1 MQTSN
6 TRSRLVDAKF
16 TKGGWTHNAISP
28 KKGPFKAPEFTT
40 FVTICTFLLRWMMS
54 NTSKLGAATLAKLE
68 PQPER
73 IKSLSPLRRQTNKM
87 PNRQYVAATESRR
100 DICST

>member
-6 TRSRLVDAKF
+6 PRSRLVDAKF
-16 TKGGWTHNAISP
+16 TKGGWTHNVLFRQ
-28 KKGPFKAPEFTT
+28 KGPFKAPEFAT

-54 NTSKLGAATLAKLE
+54 NTSKLGAAMLAKLE

-87 PNRQYVAATESRR
+87 PNRQYVAVTESRR

>member
-6 TRSRLVDAKF
+6 PRSRLVDAKF
-16 TKGGWTHNAISP
+16 AKGGWTHNVLFRQ
-28 KKGPFKAPEFTT
+28 KGPFKAPEFAT

-54 NTSKLGAATLAKLE
+54 NTSKLGAAMFAKLE

-87 PNRQYVAATESRR
+87 PNGQYVAVTESRR

>member
-6 TRSRLVDAKF
+6 PSSRLVDAKF
-16 TKGGWTHNAISP
+16 MKGGWTHNVLFRQ
-28 KKGPFKAPEFTT
+28 KGPFKAPEFAT

-54 NTSKLGAATLAKLE
+54 NTSKLGAAMFAKLE

-87 PNRQYVAATESRR
+87 PNRQYVAVTESRR

>member
-6 TRSRLVDAKF
+6 PRSRMVDTES
-16 TKGGWTHNAISP
+16 TKGGWTHNVLFRQ
-28 KKGPFKAPEFTT
+28 KGPFEAPVFTT

-54 NTSKLGAATLAKLE
+54 NTSKLGAAMFAKLE

-73 IKSLSPLRRQTNKM
+73 IQSPSPLRRQTNKM
-87 PNRQYVAATESRR
+87 PNRQYVAVTESRR

>member
-1 MQTSN
+1 MQTN
-6 TRSRLVDAKF
+6 NPRSRLVDAKF
-16 TKGGWTHNAISP
+16 TKGGWTHNVLFRQ
-28 KKGPFKAPEFTT
+28 KGPFEAPEFTT

-54 NTSKLGAATLAKLE
+54 NTSKLGAAMLAKLE

-87 PNRQYVAATESRR
+87 PNRQYVAVTESRR

>member
-6 TRSRLVDAKF
+6 PRSRLVDAKF
-16 TKGGWTHNAISP
+16 TKGGWTHNVLFRQ
-28 KKGPFKAPEFTT
+28 KGPFKAPEFAT

-54 NTSKLGAATLAKLE
+54 NTSKLGAAMLAKLE

-87 PNRQYVAATESRR
+87 PNRQYVAVTESRR
-100 DICST
+100 NICST

>member
-6 TRSRLVDAKF
+6 PRSRLVDAKF
-16 TKGGWTHNAISP
+16 TKGGWTHNVLFRQ
-28 KKGPFKAPEFTT
+28 KGPFKAPEFTT

-73 IKSLSPLRRQTNKM
+73 IQSLSPLRRQTNKM
-87 PNRQYVAATESRR
+87 PDRQYVAVTESRR

>member
-6 TRSRLVDAKF
+6 PRSRLVDAKF
-16 TKGGWTHNAISP
+16 AKGGWTHNVLFRQ
-28 KKGPFKAPEFTT
+28 KGPFKAPEFAT

-54 NTSKLGAATLAKLE
+54 NTSKLGAAMFAKLE

-87 PNRQYVAATESRR
+87 PNRQYVAVTESRR

>member
-6 TRSRLVDAKF
+6 PRSRLVDAKF
-16 TKGGWTHNAISP
+16 AKGGWTHNVLFRQ
-28 KKGPFKAPEFTT
+28 KGPFKAPEFAT
-40 FVTICTFLLRWMMS
+40 FVTICTFLLRWIMS

-73 IKSLSPLRRQTNKM
+73 IQSPSPLRRQTNKM
-87 PNRQYVAATESRR
+87 PNRQYAAVTESRR

>member
-1 MQTSN
+1 MQTN
-6 TRSRLVDAKF
+6 NRRSRLVDAKF
-16 TKGGWTHNAISP
+16 TKDGWTHNVLFRQ
-28 KKGPFKAPEFTT
+28 KRPFKAPEFTT

-54 NTSKLGAATLAKLE
+54 NTSKLGTAMLAKLE

-73 IKSLSPLRRQTNKM
+73 IQSLSPLRRQTNKM
-87 PNRQYVAATESRR
+87 PNRQYVAVTESRR